1 MNTNTLSSIQTSET
15 SELQVQGDNSSPLC
29 SPTKKKLDLEQSLE
43 LLLNKVNSQCEK
55 KKMESEHQSNNQTL
69 DPLPNSIYVS
79 SDENQIVLNKRQLM
93 EYMKPLTYNILNYL
107 SSEDFSYYFSFIDS
121 TAYLS
126 QYNADG
132 LEPLMNEN
140 IFNPCNPYI
149 MDFTDQENETSVI
162 FSKEK
167 ALLYSTN
174 IPKVNLSFGDSPNHL
189 YRRIIQTK
197 RPNFE
202 KELMKLESIASSLPR
217 FLEHYQG
224 VVTYL
229 DSKEETCSRCSLVEE
244 GNHHKSKYPEDY
256 EFIRKKKGR
265 KKFPCDFCPATFS
278 SHQGLGGH
286 MSRSHKDQSLKFKKK
301 KEIRNSRTA
310 ARDLLEEAKKVLCE
324 NNKYN
329 YDELISSKQGKI
341 KLKTII
347 LQHEKEYK
355 KIRKELKENKYQL
368 D

>member
-1 MNTNTLSSIQTSET
+1 MNTNTLSSIQTSEA
-15 SELQVQGDNSSPLC
+15 SEIQGQGDISSPLS
-29 SPTKKKLDLEQSLE
+29 SPTKKKLDMEKSLE

-55 KKMESEHQSNNQTL
+55 KKMESAPQSNTKTL
-69 DPLPNSIYVS
+69 DPPPNSIYVS
-79 SDENQIVLNKRQLM
+79 SNENQIVLNKRQLM
-93 EYMKPLTYNILNYL
+93 EYMKSNTYNILNYL
-107 SSEDFSYYFSFIDS
+107 FSEDFSYYFYFIDS

-140 IFNPCNPYI
+140 IFSPCNPYI
-149 MDFTDQENETSVI
+149 MDFTDQENETSVL

-189 YRRIIQTK
+189 YRRIIQNK

-202 KELMKLESIASSLPR
+202 KELMKLENIASSLPR
-217 FLEHYQG
+217 FIERYQG
-224 VVTYL
+224 VFTYFN
-229 DSKEETCSRCSLVEE
+229 SNEETSSKCSFVEE
-244 GNHHKSKYPEDY
+244 GNYQESKYQEDY

-265 KKFPCDFCPATFS
+265 RKFPCDFCPATFS

-324 NNKYN
+324 NNKFN

-341 KLKTII
+341 KLKKII

-355 KIRKELKENKYQL
+355 KIRKELKENK
-368 D
+368 